1 VSFPAAVAS
10 ERSFAHVCLGGTFSP
25 LHRGHRALLAR
36 AAAIGDNVFA
46 GVTSGELAT
55 RGREREVPPVEE
67 RIGHVE
73 AFLETQGVGD
83 RVDVGAIEDPFG
95 RALEERFEAI
105 VVSPETRS
113 TAERI
118 NKERGKRGLD
128 PLVVEEVPFVLGL
141 DGEPVN
147 GTRVANGEIDADGLD
162 PLEVHLAVGTQ
173 NPVKVEA
180 AEQVFGRFVPEVHV
194 DAVDVETGVSAQPI
208 GAEGPQG
215 AANRARRALAA
226 SEEAGL
232 GVGIEAAI
240 VEDEAS
246 GCTFDV
252 QYGAIADSQG
262 RVTTGAGPGFT
273 YPSAVLEA
281 VEDGHTIGEAFDAI
295 EDRQGVGSDEG
306 AIGVL
311 TRGGATRGE
320 LTEWAVITALVPRL
334 KPSWYDP
341 LPGEELAFRLD

>member
-1 VSFPAAVAS
+1 MLGPVVAD
-10 ERSFAHVCLGGTFSP
+10 EEPSFAHVCLGGTFSP

-36 AAAIGDNVFA
+36 AASIGENVFV
-46 GVTSGELAT
+46 GVTSGELAQ
-55 RGREREVPPVEE
+55 RGRKREVPAVED
-67 RIGHVE
+67 RIDAVE
-73 AFLETQGVGD
+73 AFLDDNDVLD
-83 RVDVGAIEDPFG
+83 RVEVAPIDDPFG

-105 VVSPETRS
+105 VVSPETRT
-113 TAERI
+113 TADRI
-118 NKERGKRGLD
+118 NKERGKHGLD

-147 GTRVANGEIDADGLD
+147 GTRVAAGEIDVDGLD
-162 PLEVHLAVGTQ
+162 PRSVHLAVGSA

-180 AEQVFGRFVPEVHV
+180 AEQVFGRFVPKVQADAIDV
-194 DAVDVETGVSAQPI
+194 DTGVCDQPRDS
-208 GAEGPQG
+208 EGPQG

-246 GCTFDV
+246 GNTFDV

-262 RVTTGAGPGFT
+262 RVTTGAGPGFA
-273 YPSAVLEA
+273 YPAAVLEA
-281 VEDGHTIGEAFDAI
+281 VDRGRTIGEVFDEL
-295 EDRQGVGSDEG
+295 EDREGIGRSEG

-311 TRGGATRGE
+311 TRGGTTRAE
-320 LTEWAVITALVPRL
+320 LTEWAVLTALVPRL
-334 KPSWYDP
+334 RPSWYDP
-341 LPGEELAFRLD
+341 LPGEALDL